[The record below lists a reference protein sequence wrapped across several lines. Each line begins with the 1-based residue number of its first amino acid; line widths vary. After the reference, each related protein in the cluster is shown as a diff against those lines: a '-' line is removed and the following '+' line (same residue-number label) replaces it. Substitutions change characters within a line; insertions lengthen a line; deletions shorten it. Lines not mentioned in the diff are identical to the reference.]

1 MLPKINLGID
11 GTRALEVE
19 LEIQELF
26 DGFARGFIF
35 VHLEVGNNKH
45 VGNEHRRREDM
56 SKKI

>member
-1 MLPKINLGID
+1 M
-11 GTRALEVE
+11 EVE

-26 DGFARGFIF
+26 DGFTRGSIF

-45 VGNEHRRREDM
+45 VGNEQRRREEI